1 MTDEEY
7 LEELKKDETFNG
19 FVSIY
24 ANINAIVLI
33 LIKNNLISSEEE
45 FDKYYELSKEKFYK
59 DKVKTLTKEEKQKL
73 EVGKRMRDLFGK
85 DIS

>member
-7 LEELKKDETFNG
+7 IEELKKYKNFDC
-19 FVSIY
+19 FVSIG
-24 ANINAIVLI
+24 ANINAIILV
-33 LIKNNLISSEEE
+33 LIKNNLISEEE

-59 DKVKTLTKEEKQKL
+59 EKIKILTKEEKQKL